1 VWLRAYRAADWGVSP
16 ALELGGIKQALGEQ
30 AAWIPRLEQEVRRY
44 LNGESSGHD
53 PWHAFRVCDL
63 AIRIAQAVGADAEVV
78 HAAALLHD
86 IGHVSG
92 RAEHAQRG
100 ASLAADLLSSCGFP
114 GDKVRAVTSC
124 IEHHHW
130 LPGRA
135 GDPHSPTVEYQAF
148 ADADRLDALGAIGIA
163 RTFAFGGAH
172 RRPIWDPEPHT
183 AQQGPY
189 GISSIH
195 HFYDKLLRLPSDMY
209 TEPGR
214 RLAARRVAVM
224 EEFLR
229 TFHLQWDGK
238 DVEITAPATEA
249 RPLLGSFSK
258 RSVKVGDRIRRIFA
272 AILQS
277 DPIN

>member
-1 VWLRAYRAADWGVSP
+1 MVNILA
-16 ALELGGIKQALGEQ
+16 Q

-53 PWHAFRVCDL
+53 PWHAFRVRDL
-63 AIRIAQAVGADAEVV
+63 AIRIAQAIGADIEVV
-78 HAAALLHD
+78 QGAALLHD
-86 IGHVSG
+86 IGHGAG

-100 ASLAADLLSSCGFP
+100 ASLAVDLLSSCGFP
-114 GDKVRAVTSC
+114 ADKVRAVASC
-124 IEHHHW
+124 IELHHW

-135 GDPHSPTVEYQAF
+135 GDPQSPTLEYQSF

-172 RRPIWDPEPHT
+172 ERPIWDPESNAAEH
-183 AQQGPY
+183 AAY
-189 GISSIH
+189 GISSIQ
-195 HFYDKLLRLPSDMY
+195 HFYDKLLLLPGDMY
-209 TEPGR
+209 TELGR

-229 TFHLQWDGK
+229 TFNLQWDGK
-238 DVEITAPATEA
+238 DVEVTTPGTEPHA
-249 RPLLGSFSK
+249 SLGSFSK

-272 AILQS
+272 AILEP

>member
-1 VWLRAYRAADWGVSP
+1 MP
-16 ALELGGIKQALGEQ
+16 KLE
-30 AAWIPRLEQEVRRY
+30 REVCRY
-44 LNGESSGHD
+44 LNGEFSGHD
-53 PWHAFRVCDL
+53 PWHAFRVRDL
-63 AIRIAQAVGADAEVV
+63 AIRIAQAIGADTEVV

-86 IGHVSG
+86 IGHLSG

-100 ASLAADLLSSCGFP
+100 ADLAADLLSGSGFP
-114 GDKVRAVTSC
+114 ADKVRAVITC

-135 GDPHSPTVEYQAF
+135 GDPQRPTVEYQAF

-172 RRPIWDPEPHT
+172 SRPIWDPEPNTSTH
-183 AQQGPY
+183 GPY
-189 GISSIH
+189 GVSSIH
-195 HFYDKLLRLPSDMY
+195 HFYDKLLRLPGDMY
-209 TEPGR
+209 TELGR
-214 RLAARRVAVM
+214 CLADRRVAVM

-229 TFHLQWDGK
+229 TFNLQWDGK
-238 DVEITAPATEA
+238 DGEVTSPATEHRA
-249 RPLLGSFSK
+249 SLGSFSK

-272 AILQS
+272 AILQL